1 MIKGKYKRNIIKEML
16 NEICCGIK
24 YFIKMNLYNFGVLLE
39 MMNPYIL
46 CIVIYMNYQKRG
58 CLAFGGELF
67 IPIVIYILSKII
79 KRLANKFNAGYDIP
93 IPRKRFTHDVGN
105 GEVTV
110 DNEDLQEMLLFMYDY
125 EEYLKRTGRKEK

>member
-1 MIKGKYKRNIIKEML
+1 MIKGKHKRNIIKEMS

-58 CLAFGGELF
+58 CLVFGGELF
-67 IPIVIYILSKII
+67 IPIVIYTLSKII

>member
-1 MIKGKYKRNIIKEML
+1 MGKHKRNIIKEMS

-58 CLAFGGELF
+58 CLVFGGELF
-67 IPIVIYILSKII
+67 IPIVIYTLSKII

>member
-1 MIKGKYKRNIIKEML
+1 
-16 NEICCGIK
+16 
-24 YFIKMNLYNFGVLLE
+24 MNLYNFGVLLE

-93 IPRKRFTHDVGN
+93 LPRKRFTHDVGN